1 MEGNVKCFRKQNMYL
16 GVKYGERLGITGVRA
31 EGVRALFE
39 QMHAMT
45 RICTDDSGDER
56 GQHYIVNKT
65 F

>member
-1 MEGNVKCFRKQNMYL
+1 MYL